1 MDTKTLKPCGGY
13 AWVLVLALG
22 LMSAGTTGSYSV
34 VAGSFMTP
42 VCEDLGIDFT
52 AFSYYFTGTLLGLAL
67 TLPFAG
73 KVMGK
78 VVGNMRLVGIA
89 CVLLAAGA
97 LMSFYTEAWQFWISA
112 LVIGAGMAFTTGVAM
127 SAVVDQWFVK
137 KAGLA
142 IGLAWAVNSVYMLVM
157 SPVMI
162 SVIEAVGWR
171 TGYLILAAVSA
182 VLVLPCMLFVIRYKP
197 ADRGMLP
204 YGYDPNASERP
215 SESAAAIAEA
225 GVPFKVAVKS
235 PAFIACVLFLCLV
248 QLTVCMNQLFPTFAA
263 EVGFDPIIGGYM
275 VSAASFAD
283 IFLNIFVGSTCDKF
297 GSMKALLAWIGVS
310 IVSFVMLIFSV
321 GNPTLAIVAAG
332 VNDVMYVVAG
342 AGLTCL
348 IMEIFG
354 SRDFGRIFAWICA
367 IGYIVGAFGMPVM
380 TGVYGM
386 TGSFQAVFGFCIALN
401 VVIALLLVFA
411 RKSGAKLVW
420 EGPAVD
426 QVSEG

>member
-1 MDTKTLKPCGGY
+1 M
-13 AWVLVLALG
+13 
-22 LMSAGTTGSYSV
+22 
-34 VAGSFMTP
+34 
-42 VCEDLGIDFT
+42 
-52 AFSYYFTGTLLGLAL
+52 
-67 TLPFAG
+67 
-73 KVMGK
+73 
-78 VVGNMRLVGIA
+78 
-89 CVLLAAGA
+89 
-97 LMSFYTEAWQFWISA
+97 
-112 LVIGAGMAFTTGVAM
+112 
-127 SAVVDQWFVK
+127 
-137 KAGLA
+137 
-142 IGLAWAVNSVYMLVM
+142 
-157 SPVMI
+157 
-162 SVIEAVGWR
+162 
-171 TGYLILAAVSA
+171 AAVA
-182 VLVLPCMLFVIRYKP
+182 
-197 ADRGMLP
+197 
-204 YGYDPNASERP
+204 
-215 SESAAAIAEA
+215 ES

-310 IVSFVMLIFSV
+310 IVSFIMLIPLG

-386 TGSFQAVFGFCIALN
+386 TGSFQAVFGFCIVLN
-401 VVIALLLVFA
+401 VIIALLLVFA
-411 RKSGAKLVW
+411 RKSGAKLAW
-420 EGPAVD
+420 EGAAVD
-426 QVSEG
+426 PVSE

>member
-13 AWVLVLALG
+13 AWILVVALG

-78 VVGNMRLVGIA
+78 VVGQWRLPAIA
-89 CVLLAAGA
+89 AVLLAAGA
-97 LMSFYTEAWQFWISA
+97 LMSVYTEAWQFWVSA

-127 SAVVDQWFVK
+127 SAVIDQWFVK

-171 TGYLILAAVSA
+171 AGYLILAAVSA
-182 VLVLPCMLFVIRYKP
+182 VLVLPGMLLVIRYKP

-204 YGYDPNASERP
+204 YGYDP
-215 SESAAAIAEA
+215 SAAKEEPVAAVAES

-310 IVSFVMLIFSV
+310 IVSFIMLILSV

-367 IGYIVGAFGMPVM
+367 IGYIVGVFGMPVM

-386 TGSFQAVFGFCIALN
+386 TGSFQAVFGFCIVLN
-401 VVIALLLVFA
+401 VIIALLLVFA
-411 RKSGAKLVW
+411 RKSGAKLAW
-420 EGPAVD
+420 EGAAVD
-426 QVSEG
+426 PVSE

>member
-13 AWVLVLALG
+13 AWILVVALG

-78 VVGNMRLVGIA
+78 VVGQWRLPAIA
-89 CVLLAAGA
+89 AVLLAAGA
-97 LMSFYTEAWQFWISA
+97 LMSVYTEAWQFWVSA

-127 SAVVDQWFVK
+127 SAVIDQWFVK

-171 TGYLILAAVSA
+171 AGYLILAAVSA
-182 VLVLPCMLFVIRYKP
+182 VLVLPGMLLVIRYKP

-204 YGYDPNASERP
+204 YGYDP
-215 SESAAAIAEA
+215 SAAKEEPVAAVAES

-263 EVGFDPIIGGYM
+263 EVGFDPIIGG
-275 VSAASFAD
+275 
-283 IFLNIFVGSTCDKF
+283 STCDKF

-310 IVSFVMLIFSV
+310 IVSFIMLILSV

-386 TGSFQAVFGFCIALN
+386 TGSFQAVFGFCIVLN
-401 VVIALLLVFA
+401 VIIALLLVFA
-411 RKSGAKLVW
+411 RKSGAKLAW
-420 EGPAVD
+420 EGAAVD
-426 QVSEG
+426 PVSE